1 MCILCGYD
9 YQVIYSMAFSD
20 TDLES
25 NKENNEKHI
34 VRYHFDANTDNYIQ
48 VYQIRIWIK
57 QKNGH
62 LFPPLATRDALR

>member
-9 YQVIYSMAFSD
+9 YQFIYSMAFS
-20 TDLES
+20 DLES
-25 NKENNEKHI
+25 NKENNENHI

>member
-9 YQVIYSMAFSD
+9 YQVIYSMAFS
-20 TDLES
+20 DLES

-57 QKNGH
+57 MDIY
-62 LFPPLATRDALR
+62 FPR